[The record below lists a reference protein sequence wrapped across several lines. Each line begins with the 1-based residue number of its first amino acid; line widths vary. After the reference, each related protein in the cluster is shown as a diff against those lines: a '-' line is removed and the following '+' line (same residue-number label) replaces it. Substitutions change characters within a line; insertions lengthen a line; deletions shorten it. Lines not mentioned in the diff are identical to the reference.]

1 MKIYA
6 KILLVT
12 AVLVSFTSEAADDN
26 SSTDLDI
33 LAQRGKGVVTQE
45 MFTARVDKIPAD
57 SREATLRNSN
67 RLRDVVGGLLLRAQL
82 AADAREAGFDKE
94 KVVQDRM
101 QLAADN
107 ELAEAWLD
115 HYIEMQPKA
124 DFEQL
129 AREKFIL
136 SKDNLLS
143 SPKIDVSHI
152 LVSTKDRSDDEAKA
166 LADDIYAQLEANPD
180 QFDAL
185 VVEYSEDPSAAS
197 NHGSFKDVEKGDMVK
212 PFEEAAF
219 AMQPGEISKPV
230 KTEFG
235 YHIIRL
241 DAYMPPEDLEFEDV
255 KQQLIAKERKRHAER
270 VRTDYLQSLTS
281 LNVDMTEAQLAEA
294 FQRLLG
300 DTGAGNEVKDGDSE

>member
-1 MKIYA
+1 MKIYV

-12 AVLVSFTSEAADDN
+12 ALLVSFTSEAADDN

-45 MFTARVDKIPAD
+45 MFTARVDRIPAD
-57 SREATLRNSN
+57 SREAALRNSN
-67 RLRDVVGGLLLRAQL
+67 RLRDVIGGLLLRAQL
-82 AADAREAGFDKE
+82 AADAREAGFDKG

-101 QLAADN
+101 KLAADN

-115 HYIEMQPKA
+115 HYVEMQPKA

-143 SPKIDVSHI
+143 SPQIDVSHI
-152 LVSTKDRSDDEAKA
+152 LVSTKDRSDDEARA

-180 QFDAL
+180 QFDEL
-185 VVEYSEDPSAAS
+185 VVKYSEDPSAAS
-197 NHGSFKDVEKGDMVK
+197 NHGSFKGVEKGDMVK

-241 DAYMPPEDLEFEDV
+241 DAYTPPENLEFEDV
-255 KQQLIAKERKRHAER
+255 KQQLIATEQKRHAER
-270 VRTDYLQSLTS
+270 VQKDYLQSLTS

-294 FQRLLG
+294 FQRLFG